1 MFYDCK
7 KLGIYFT
14 KFIIYSY
21 PSFSMFQIVVIDDD
35 RAVQILLKRMLEKQ
49 GYEVIAASNGSE
61 GIAKAL
67 ACQPALIIC
76 DWIMPG
82 LNGLEVCHYIKS
94 DPNLST
100 TFFIFL
106 TSLDS
111 VADRVKGLDAGADDF
126 ITKPIEQNELKA
138 RVRAGL
144 RLHQLSRDLQSQKLL
159 LEAEMAEAAEYVRSL
174 LPLPMSELLTINSRF
189 IPSRQ
194 LGGDCF
200 DYYWL
205 DPDYMAIYLLDT
217 AGHGLKATLPSI
229 SVLNLLRS
237 RALKSLNYYQPS
249 EVLRALND
257 TFQMNYQNDKY
268 FTIWYGVY
276 NRIKRQ
282 LIYSSAGHPPAI
294 LVSGKSVNVTEVKQ
308 LRTPGM
314 PVGMF
319 PEAKYVDGFCNIE
332 ECSTLYIFSDGVY
345 EITKSDGTIWSLDA
359 FIQMLVELQ
368 HPGERQLDE
377 VLNYLTNLNSKEA
390 FDDDLSIL
398 QIKFD

>member
-1 MFYDCK
+1 
-7 KLGIYFT
+7 
-14 KFIIYSY
+14 
-21 PSFSMFQIVVIDDD
+21 MFQILVIDDD
-35 RAVQILLKRMLEKQ
+35 ISILTLLKRMLEKE
-49 GYEVIAASNGSE
+49 GYQIIAACNGDE
-61 GIAKAL
+61 GIAQAI
-67 ACQPALIIC
+67 AYNPALIIC

-82 LNGLEVCHYIKS
+82 LNGLEVCKRIKT

-111 VADRVKGLDAGADDF
+111 IADRVQGLDAGADDF
-126 ITKPIEQNELKA
+126 IAKPIEKNELQA

-144 RLHQLSRDLQSQKLL
+144 RLHQLSRDLQTQKLL
-159 LEAEMAEAAEYVRSL
+159 LENELTEAAEYVRSL
-174 LPLPMSELLTINSRF
+174 LPEPVSEPFSINSRF

-205 DPDYMAIYLLDT
+205 DSDYLAIYLLDT
-217 AGHGLKATLPSI
+217 AGHGLKAALPSI

-237 RALKSLNYYQPS
+237 RALKGLNYYQPS
-249 EVLRALND
+249 HVLEALNE

-276 NRIKRQ
+276 NRVTRK
-282 LIYSSAGHPPAI
+282 LVYASAGHPPAI
-294 LVSGKSVNVTEVKQ
+294 LVSGTTAKNTKIQ
-308 LRTPGM
+308 LLRTPGM

-319 PEAKYVDGFCNIE
+319 PESKYVDECCHIE
-332 ECSTLYIFSDGVY
+332 KYSSLYIFSDGAY
-345 EITKSDGTIWSLDA
+345 EITKVDGTLWSLDA
-359 FIQMLVELQ
+359 FIQILVSLQ
-368 HPGERQLDE
+368 HTIDRQLDQ
-377 VLNYLTNLNSKEA
+377 VLNYLIALNSKEA

-398 QIKFD
+398 QINFD

>member
-1 MFYDCK
+1 MFK
-7 KLGIYFT
+7 IL
-14 KFIIYSY
+14 
-21 PSFSMFQIVVIDDD
+21 VIDDD
-35 RAVQILLKRMLEKQ
+35 HSVPVLLKRMLEKQ
-49 GYEVIAASNGSE
+49 GYEVATASAGEE

-67 ACQPALIIC
+67 TYEPALIIC
-76 DWIMPG
+76 DWMMPG
-82 LNGLEVCHYIKS
+82 INGLEVCRRIKKNPS
-94 DPNLST
+94 LST
-100 TFFIFL
+100 TFFILL

-111 VADRVKGLDAGADDF
+111 VADCVKGLDAGADDF
-126 ITKPIEQNELKA
+126 ITKPIEQNELQA

-144 RLHQLSRDLQSQKLL
+144 RLHQLSKDLQTQKQM
-159 LEAEMAEAAEYVRSL
+159 LETELSEAADYVRSL
-174 LPLPMSELLTINSRF
+174 LPAPITEPLTINFRF

-205 DPDYMAIYLLDT
+205 DPDYLGIYLLDA

-237 RALKSLNYYQPS
+237 RAIKSINYYQPS
-249 EVLRALND
+249 NVLKALND

-276 NRIKRQ
+276 HRITRS
-282 LIYSSAGHPPAI
+282 LTYASAGHPPAVLI
-294 LVSGKSVNVTEVKQ
+294 SNNSSKHSKVEL

-319 PEAKYVDGFCNIE
+319 PEAKYVDGFCKIQEN
-332 ECSTLYIFSDGVY
+332 STLYIFSDGAY
-345 EITKSDGTIWSLDA
+345 EITKSDGVLWTLDA
-359 FIQMLVELQ
+359 FIQLLIQSQ
-368 HPGERQLDE
+368 HFENSPLDG
-377 VLNYLTNLNSKEA
+377 VLKHLNSVNSKEV

-398 QIKFD
+398 QVFFD